1 MKGTVKQV
9 IFSVAV
15 NAVAFITLWVN
26 AKNINVIGQFVF
38 LLIPLIISIIETGVI
53 NKTFKEEVSLKVKV
67 AIPTMINLIYMI
79 GEFLVINA
87 YGVNDLE
94 KFTQQYSSE
103 YVTVSENNSPVGAIV
118 LFLVLSFLGHY
129 YVVKFTNAKS

>member
-1 MKGTVKQV
+1 
-9 IFSVAV
+9 
-15 NAVAFITLWVN
+15 
-26 AKNINVIGQFVF
+26 
-38 LLIPLIISIIETGVI
+38 
-53 NKTFKEEVSLKVKV
+53 
-67 AIPTMINLIYMI
+67 MINLIYMI

-94 KFTQQYSSE
+94 EFTQQYSSE

>member
-53 NKTFKEEVSLKVKV
+53 NKTFKEEEVMSAKDG
-67 AIPTMINLIYMI
+67 P
-79 GEFLVINA
+79 
-87 YGVNDLE
+87 VNSMNKNNDDNSE
-94 KFTQQYSSE
+94 KS
-103 YVTVSENNSPVGAIV
+103 
-118 LFLVLSFLGHY
+118 
-129 YVVKFTNAKS
+129 